1 MVLEGESDQEG
12 GDDDGEDEEGK
23 EEGTTAGSKKD
34 SRRREGQSKQATVYA
49 ALTLDTLP
57 PVDEEWLNAAA
68 QSMARRQDITMEEGV
83 TGTLLEKALGL
94 LGEGAAQE
102 EQWEAFDPTA
112 LGEPHGED
120 EEEEDGGGGHMHDD
134 FDHGGDDM
142 EGEWHDA
149 GRGCTTG
156 GSRNLFMDW
165 TSGVTYCSVCSCVHV
180 PSCCTPLS
188 ATLLIPDFL
197 WVDVVWWCQWTMGMG
212 ASLKTRKRRG
222 NGGWTRRTTAMT
234 GWTSV

>member
-12 GDDDGEDEEGK
+12 GADDGEDEEGK
-23 EEGTTAGSKKD
+23 EEGTTASSKKD

-94 LGEGAAQE
+94 LGEGAAAEE

-112 LGEPHGED
+112 LGEPHGDD
-120 EEEEDGGGGHMHDD
+120 EEEDADGGEGHMHED

-142 EGEWHDA
+142 EGEWPDTGNKSLPQGAVESSNRGA
-149 GRGCTTG
+149 GQ
-156 GSRNLFMDW
+156 
-165 TSGVTYCSVCSCVHV
+165 VYCSVRSCGPCGFALHAFVG
-180 PSCCTPLS
+180 
-188 ATLLIPDFL
+188 TLRIPD
-197 WVDVVWWCQWTMGMG
+197 VWCGC
-212 ASLKTRKRRG
+212 
-222 NGGWTRRTTAMT
+222 
-234 GWTSV
+234 

>member
-1 MVLEGESDQEG
+1 MMRRKADIVYLCLYWQSFRPDMVLEGESDQEG
-12 GDDDGEDEEGK
+12 GGDDGEDEEGK

-112 LGEPHGED
+112 LGEPHGD
-120 EEEEDGGGGHMHDD
+120 EEEDEDGGGGHMHDD
-134 FDHGGDDM
+134 FDHGGDDL
-142 EGEWHDA
+142 EGEWHDT
-149 GRGCTTG
+149 GMGCTTG
-156 GSRNLFMDW
+156 GSRNIFMTGLVVW
-165 TSGVTYCSVCSCVHV
+165 RSVAHAIVSRCRRDARLCRP
-180 PSCCTPLS
+180 PSS
-188 ATLLIPDFL
+188 SLIVL
-197 WVDVVWWCQWTMGMG
+197 WVDCGLVGSGRWVWER
-212 ASLKTRKRRG
+212 A
-222 NGGWTRRTTAMT
+222 
-234 GWTSV
+234 